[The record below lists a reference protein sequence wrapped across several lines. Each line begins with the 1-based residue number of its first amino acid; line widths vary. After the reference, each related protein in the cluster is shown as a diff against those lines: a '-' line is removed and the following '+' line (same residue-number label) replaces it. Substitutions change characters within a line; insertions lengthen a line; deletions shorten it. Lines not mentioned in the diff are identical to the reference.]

1 MSYLSP
7 VKPVAP
13 PHLPEL
19 TDDTGWTWG
28 AIGAS
33 LITHVLLML
42 AIVGISQREA
52 EAPSRRAA
60 EPDPI
65 TRYVE
70 LPPLPPEPEPVAEP
84 PSRRAA
90 EPSPPPDRVP
100 RPQVTRGPDT
110 PEDVTIEDDPPPEDA
125 PPGEAPPASAPEP
138 EGGAHRRA
146 PPPAEATELALLP
159 IEAEARR
166 LFGAPR
172 IGSDRMYGPSVE
184 RRWATEVTED
194 RENDCRP
201 TPRRTLAPGE
211 KPVMG
216 HVEGRVYREG
226 TSIPLAGALLQIIGT
241 GYSTFADE
249 DGRYRLEFDQSL
261 VDQCRTQYV
270 QVTLDGFRP
279 RRLILALGAKSSN
292 DVLMRRR

>member
-1 MSYLSP
+1 M
-7 VKPVAP
+7 KPVAP

-110 PEDVTIEDDPPPEDA
+110 PEDVTIEDDPPP
-125 PPGEAPPASAPEP
+125 
-138 EGGAHRRA
+138 
-146 PPPAEATELALLP
+146 
-159 IEAEARR
+159 
-166 LFGAPR
+166 
-172 IGSDRMYGPSVE
+172 
-184 RRWATEVTED
+184 
-194 RENDCRP
+194 
-201 TPRRTLAPGE
+201 
-211 KPVMG
+211 
-216 HVEGRVYREG
+216 
-226 TSIPLAGALLQIIGT
+226 
-241 GYSTFADE
+241 
-249 DGRYRLEFDQSL
+249 
-261 VDQCRTQYV
+261 
-270 QVTLDGFRP
+270 
-279 RRLILALGAKSSN
+279 
-292 DVLMRRR
+292 